1 MQDIQ
6 AKVKRFAENHQMQAP
21 LEHRLLDL
29 QSEIGELSKEVLKM
43 TDYGTQPLRYKPEFK
58 SEMGDVLFSLIQVA
72 NYFDLS
78 LSEALDEVLEKYTKR
93 LQKGSAG
100 SEQGEEE

>member
-6 AKVKRFAENHQMQAP
+6 DKVKRFAENNQMQAP

-43 TDYGTQPLRYKPEFK
+43 TSYGTKPLVYKPEFK
-58 SEMGDVLFSLIQVA
+58 GEIGDVLFSLIQVA
-72 NYFDLS
+72 NYFEINLN
-78 LSEALDEVLEKYTKR
+78 EALDAVMEKYSRR
-93 LQKGSAG
+93 LLKGSAG
-100 SEQGEEE
+100 SEQDI

>member
-6 AKVKRFAENHQMQAP
+6 AKVKRFAETHHMQAP

-43 TDYGTQPLRYKPEFK
+43 TDYGTKPL
-58 SEMGDVLFSLIQVA
+58 SIQ
-72 NYFDLS
+72 
-78 LSEALDEVLEKYTKR
+78 T
-93 LQKGSAG
+93 
-100 SEQGEEE
+100 

>member
-6 AKVKRFAENHQMQAP
+6 DKVKRFADTHHMLAP

-29 QSEIGELSKEVLKM
+29 QSEIGELSKEALKM

-78 LSEALDEVLEKYTKR
+78 LNEALDEVLEKYTKR

-100 SEQGEEE
+100 SEQD